1 MTSNDPLQTTA
12 ATLMAQVF
20 ALVRACPTGRVTT
33 YGWLAKAVGY
43 PRGARMIG
51 WIMNEATGDVPAQR
65 VVNSKGELSG
75 SWAFATPGVMRD
87 TLASEGITFLEDGRV
102 DLKRYGW
109 DPSRDLDDA
118 QRATMLAGATGAP
131 TQPGERLLHLLHHD
145 VASPFRQ
152 GGGG

>member
-1 MTSNDPLQTTA
+1 
-12 ATLMAQVF
+12 
-20 ALVRACPTGRVTT
+20 
-33 YGWLAKAVGY
+33 
-43 PRGARMIG
+43 
-51 WIMNEATGDVPAQR
+51 
-65 VVNSKGELSG
+65 
-75 SWAFATPGVMRD
+75 
-87 TLASEGITFLEDGRV
+87 V

-118 QRATMLAGATGAP
+118 QRATMLAGAIGAP